1 MTLSTEHSELPAL
14 SPGASHR
21 LLKHTFEGAR
31 SVGSVGSQLSAYIQA
46 GLHADE
52 LPGMLVIQH
61 LLNALVK
68 LDNAGRIR
76 GRIVVRPFANPI
88 GLGQRVFGAHTGR
101 FNLDNG
107 ENFNR
112 RFPDLRDEVAQ
123 ALKTR
128 HITHND
134 VRDIKE
140 LFAEACAGS
149 PPLDPAAA
157 MKTAL

>member
-21 LLKHTFEGAR
+21 LLKHTFEGG
-31 SVGSVGSQLSAYIQA
+31 GSELSAYIQA

-61 LLNALVK
+61 LLDALVK

-112 RFPDLRDEVAQ
+112 RFPDLTSRVKTALATRD
-123 ALKTR
+123 
-128 HITHND
+128 ITHND
-134 VRDIKE
+134 VKGAKA
-140 LFAEACAGS
+140 LFANIAAELT
-149 PPLDPAAA
+149 PLDPVAA
-157 MKTAL
+157 MKT